1 MVVTRTLLYEGKAKQ
16 VFQTDHPDQ
25 VVFQYKDDATA
36 FNGEKH
42 ETFLGKGELNNR
54 LSAHLL
60 QEVARRGVPTHFI
73 ELLSPR
79 QQVCRNVSIIPLEVI
94 LRNRAAGSM
103 ARRLGLEE
111 GTPLQSTIVEF
122 SYKNDDLGDPLIAAE
137 HAVAIGITTYREIGI
152 MERYTR
158 RINHILQDVFLPVG
172 IELIDF
178 KVEYGRTAEGEVI
191 LADEISPDTCR
202 LWDTTTQERLD
213 KDRFR
218 NNLAP
223 LLEGYQEVLR
233 RLESSQKENA

>member
-1 MVVTRTLLYEGKAKQ
+1 
-16 VFQTDHPDQ
+16 
-25 VVFQYKDDATA
+25 
-36 FNGEKH
+36 
-42 ETFLGKGELNNR
+42 
-54 LSAHLL
+54 
-60 QEVARRGVPTHFI
+60 
-73 ELLSPR
+73 
-79 QQVCRNVSIIPLEVI
+79 VI

-111 GTPLQSTIVEF
+111 GTPLTSTIVEF
-122 SYKNDDLGDPLIAAE
+122 SYKNDDLGDPLLAAE

-158 RINHILQDVFLPVG
+158 RINFILQDVFRSVG

-178 KVEYGRTAEGEVI
+178 KVEFGRTAGGEVI

-202 LWDTTTQERLD
+202 LWDTTTGERLD

-233 RLESSQKENA
+233 RLESQQKENV